1 MAPAARDIVRQEE
14 RRFRVI
20 IIHVHSTFTY
30 SDLFSLQKYIL
41 YIQKSQVRKKLDTN
55 NRIFLYKELSFF
67 ALLKIFCFRTVNREK
82 KVKIPEKKIEKVAKR
97 CYCTFMSGAYPRKN
111 TISMQQV
118 YINETEDCKNE

>member
-1 MAPAARDIVRQEE
+1 MIQIIVSFLQIGLLFCEDRDIT
-14 RRFRVI
+14 I
-20 IIHVHSTFTY
+20 
-30 SDLFSLQKYIL
+30 K
-41 YIQKSQVRKKLDTN
+41 
-55 NRIFLYKELSFF
+55 
-67 ALLKIFCFRTVNREK
+67 REK

>member
-1 MAPAARDIVRQEE
+1 MAPAARGIVREQE

-20 IIHVHSTFTY
+20 ITHVHSTFTY

-41 YIQKSQVRKKLDTN
+41 YTQKSQVREKIL
-55 NRIFLYKELSFF
+55 IQIIVSFLQMG
-67 ALLKIFCFRTVNREK
+67 LLFCEDRDITINREK

-111 TISMQQV
+111 IILMQQV